1 MGIILVYDVTDERTF
16 ENIRTWFTTVKQ
28 HANDD
33 AQLMLVGNK
42 CDDEESRTVSYDQ
55 GRELANELGIPFIEA
70 SAKTNI
76 NVDSIFFELAK
87 TIQENV
93 QAEEKPDESTLNVN
107 KPSGVT
113 SSCC

>member
-1 MGIILVYDVTDERTF
+1 
-16 ENIRTWFTTVKQ
+16 
-28 HANDD
+28 
-33 AQLMLVGNK
+33 MLVGNK

-93 QAEEKPDESTLNVN
+93 QTEAQDDSTVNVGNTNNN
-107 KPSGVT
+107 KSTG
-113 SSCC
+113 CC